1 MGKLLSL
8 EETADLLGVSKQ
20 TLRNWDKN
28 GKLKA
33 DRTEGNQRR
42 YNESTILK
50 LQKVKDNGLLFK
62 KLNGEKWYLRD
73 FDFFPEPISDR
84 APWIYDEEVLRCFKQ
99 NHFKWFDTYDECAK
113 ACLDIRRQL
122 GIAKIDDEDWLFTTR
137 KQAFKDAGYQ
147 VD

>member
-33 DRTEGNQRR
+33 ERTKGGQRR
-42 YNESTILK
+42 YNEETILRLSRVAK
-50 LQKVKDNGLLFK
+50 NGELFK

-73 FDFFPEPISDR
+73 FDFLPEAISDR
-84 APWIYDEEVLRCFKQ
+84 TPWIYENGVIECFKK
-99 NHFKWFDTYDECAK
+99 NRFKWFDSYDECAK
-113 ACLDIRRQL
+113 ASAYIRNYL
-122 GIAKIDDEDWLFTTR
+122 GIGNVDDESWLLSR
-137 KQAFKDAGYQ
+137 KDALRDIGYT

>member
-8 EETADLLGVSKQ
+8 EEAADLLGVSKQ

-33 DRTEGNQRR
+33 ERTEGGQRR
-42 YNESTILK
+42 YNEETILRSSRVAK
-50 LQKVKDNGLLFK
+50 NGELFK

-73 FDFFPEPISDR
+73 FDFLPEAVSDR
-84 APWIYDEEVLRCFKQ
+84 TPWIYEAGVIDCFKK
-99 NHFKWFDTYDECAK
+99 NHFKWFDSYDECVK
-113 ACLDIRRQL
+113 ASVYIRNYL
-122 GIAKIDDEDWLFTTR
+122 GIGNVDDESWLLSR
-137 KQAFKDAGYQ
+137 KDALRNFGYI